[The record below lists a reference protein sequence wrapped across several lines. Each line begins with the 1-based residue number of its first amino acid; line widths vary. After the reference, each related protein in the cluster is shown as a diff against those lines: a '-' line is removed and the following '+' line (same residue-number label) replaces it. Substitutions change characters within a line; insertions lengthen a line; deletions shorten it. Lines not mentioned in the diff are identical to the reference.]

1 MKIRQVY
8 KMTGFNDAIPSI
20 ETEAFPVLN
29 NADGIPIIDAQTS
42 RVTTESSF
50 VKLGDKSLMI
60 LETRFIIFNLI

>member
-8 KMTGFNDAIPSI
+8 KMTGFNDTIPSI